1 MGRTAIT
8 ESRIREV
15 LARSA
20 KVLDI
25 PRDAIV
31 TSAAAD
37 LAASKGVT
45 LRRVDPHV
53 PAVESGATQQTSASI
68 PAQGRVVAFG
78 SDHGGFQYKAALLE
92 YAASMGYATIDAGTK
107 DERPCDYPDY
117 AYAVAQ
123 MVVSAKAALGVM
135 IDGAGIGSCMTVNRV
150 PGILGA
156 CCHNEFTARNAREH
170 NNANVLTLGSRV
182 LGIEVCKSIL
192 KVFLETSFA
201 GGRHEQRV
209 AKILKVGGPPRN

>member
-1 MGRTAIT
+1 MGRIAIT
-8 ESRIREV
+8 ESRIREA
-15 LARSA
+15 LARNA

-31 TSAAAD
+31 TSAAVD
-37 LAASKGVT
+37 LAASKGVK
-45 LRRVDPHV
+45 LQRVDPHTSGI
-53 PAVESGATQQTSASI
+53 AGGATQQNPPTT
-68 PAQGRVVAFG
+68 PAQGRAVAFG
-78 SDHGGFQYKAALLE
+78 SDHGGYQYKTALLE
-92 YAASMGYATIDAGTK
+92 YAASMGYVTIDAGTN

-123 MVVSAKAALGVM
+123 MVASGKAVLGVM
-135 IDGAGIGSCMTVNRV
+135 IDGAGIGSCMAVNRV

-156 CCHNEFTARNAREH
+156 CCHNEVTARNAREH
-170 NNANVLTLGSRV
+170 NSANVLTLGSRV

-192 KVFLETSFA
+192 KVFLETPFA

-209 AKILKVGGPPRN
+209 AKILKMGRAPGS